1 MYWFALLNR
10 LSKEWV
16 VVSKDE
22 SQQNPYFG
30 FRGWLLLLYLLTI
43 VGVIQTLIAAFTSL
57 DPLVVEGFGG
67 NVAVTL
73 SIYIAHAVVWAP
85 FLVLAPLRHPLTPK
99 VWIGC
104 TWISAIV
111 SVATINMPGR
121 TDAMIGW
128 IAIIA

>member
-57 DPLVVEGFGG
+57 DPLVVEGF
-67 NVAVTL
+67 A
-73 SIYIAHAVVWAP
+73 AA
-85 FLVLAPLRHPLTPK
+85 
-99 VWIGC
+99 
-104 TWISAIV
+104 
-111 SVATINMPGR
+111 
-121 TDAMIGW
+121 
-128 IAIIA
+128 